1 MCKFFVGLHASI
13 TKRFRLL
20 LEFIKMFLISSIL
33 DKRLEK
39 QCWTLQQCWTFA
51 TLARSRCQF
60 CKWCKCR
67 YGKRVKRRGHSPFCT
82 RLYDLSLKVYFL
94 ENWFLA
100 LFQFIKIWETREKC
114 FFHSVV
120 SAYVPFTIF
129 SQRGFYRTEKESLFY
144 LFSTIEGKIKTNFY
158 YDTIILSKQNK
169 I

>member
-1 MCKFFVGLHASI
+1 
-13 TKRFRLL
+13 
-20 LEFIKMFLISSIL
+20 MFLISSIL

-39 QCWTLQQCWTFA
+39 QCWTLQQCWTFT

-67 YGKRVKRRGHSPFCT
+67 YGKRGKKRIHPPFCI
-82 RLYDLSLKVYFL
+82 RLYDLFLKVYFS

-100 LFQFIKIWETREKC
+100 LFQFMTCEKC

-120 SAYVPFTIF
+120 SAHVPFTVF
-129 SQRGFYRTEKESLFY
+129 SQGGFYCTEKENLVY
-144 LFSTIEGKIKTNFY
+144 LFNVIKEKTKTNFY
-158 YDTIILSKQNK
+158 YHSIMFSKQNK